1 MKVVANG
8 IVLNKVKTLDIFEL
22 DLGNS
27 MFDQKTDKFS
37 IKDPF
42 IIKYFTMFG
51 KQVLKYG
58 KIGKLAFYQDF
69 TLSEREYFIF
79 NDEKLYTIV
88 YDDNEKKLSIDE
100 HLTKIIK
107 EIEEV
112 EDIYITEEENK
123 SKAGTPDISLP
134 KDQYIQEMIKKR
146 NEK

>member
-8 IVLNKVKTLDIFEL
+8 IVLNKIKTLNIFEL
-22 DLGNS
+22 DLGES
-27 MFDQKTDKFS
+27 MFDQKTEELS

-42 IIKYFTMFG
+42 IIKYFAMFG
-51 KQVLKYG
+51 KQILKYG
-58 KIGKLAFYQDF
+58 KIGKLGFYQDF

-79 NDEKLYTIV
+79 NDEKLYTIL
-88 YDDNEKKLSIDE
+88 YDKDEEKLIIED

-112 EDIYITEEENK
+112 EGIYVSEEEENRK
-123 SKAGTPDISLP
+123 KNTPDISLP

-146 NEK
+146 NK